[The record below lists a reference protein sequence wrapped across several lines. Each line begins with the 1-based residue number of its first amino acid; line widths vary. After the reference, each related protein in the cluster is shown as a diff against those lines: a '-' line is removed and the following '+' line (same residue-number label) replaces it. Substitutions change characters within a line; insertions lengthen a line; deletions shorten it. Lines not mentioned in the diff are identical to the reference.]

1 MTIKVPYSRGYH
13 AIVTASIVLLL
24 AISTCFGQDQ
34 QERPDK
40 TFKHKKNVIRYNLS
54 GAMLFGTNHYVV
66 FGYERVI
73 RSNQSISINFGR
85 IALPKFIGIN
95 TDSGSLQKDL
105 KNSGY
110 QVSIDYRFYLRKENK
125 FDAPHGLYIGPYYSY
140 NRFMRDNEWHYKKN
154 AGNSFLDAH
163 TDLKINTVGFQLG
176 YQFIFW
182 KKVTLD
188 LLMIGP
194 GIGFY
199 NYKTSV
205 DSSVDAATKEQLYEA
220 LEQLLTQKFPGMNYV
235 FSDKKIEANGSIK
248 TTNLGYRYIVH
259 IGFNF

>member
-1 MTIKVPYSRGYH
+1 MAIKVADSRGCN
-13 AIVTASIVLLL
+13 
-24 AISTCFGQDQ
+24 AISAALIILLSTVSTCLAQDQ

-40 TFKHKKNVIRYNLS
+40 ITKRKNVIRYNLS
-54 GAMLFGTNHYVV
+54 GAMLFGANHYVV

-73 RSNQSISINFGR
+73 RSNQSISVNFGR
-85 IALPKFIGIN
+85 IALPKFIGIH

-110 QVSIDYRFYLRKENK
+110 QVSLDYRFYLRKENK
-125 FDAPHGLYIGPYYSY
+125 FEAPHGLYIGPYYSY
-140 NRFMRDNEWHYKKN
+140 NRFMRDNEWQYKKN
-154 AGNSFLDAH
+154 GADSFLDAH

-176 YQFIFW
+176 YQFVFW
-182 KKVTLD
+182 KKMTLD

-199 NYKTSV
+199 NYETSV
-205 DSSVDAATKEQLYEA
+205 NSSIDPATKEQLYEA

-235 FSDKKIEANGSIK
+235 FSDRKIEANGAMK
-248 TTNLGYRYIVH
+248 TTTLGYRYIVH

>member
-1 MTIKVPYSRGYH
+1 MAKVPNSRGH
-13 AIVTASIVLLL
+13 NARGTVLIILLL
-24 AISTCFGQDQ
+24 TVSTCFAQDQ
-34 QERPDK
+34 QESPGITIKR
-40 TFKHKKNVIRYNLS
+40 KNVIRYNLS
-54 GAMLFGTNHYVV
+54 GAMLFGANHYVV

-85 IALPKFIGIN
+85 IALPKFIGIS

-110 QVSIDYRFYLRKENK
+110 QVSLDYRFYLRKENK
-125 FDAPHGLYIGPYYSY
+125 FEAPHGLYIGPYYSY
-140 NRFMRDNEWHYKKN
+140 NRFMRDNEWQYKKN
-154 AGNSFLDAH
+154 GADSFLDAH

-176 YQFIFW
+176 YQLIFW
-182 KKVTLD
+182 KKITLD

-205 DSSVDAATKEQLYEA
+205 DSSVDAATKEQVYKA

-235 FSDKKIEANGSIK
+235 FSDKKIEANGAIK

-259 IGFNF
+259 IGINF